1 MKQNR
6 TPQIYFLQLLTVIT
20 PFNICMEICAAD
32 LNIKMTKI
40 FSKGNLTPKSL
51 KMNVERLRI
60 LKCGTLNDGDSL

>member
-1 MKQNR
+1 
-6 TPQIYFLQLLTVIT
+6 
-20 PFNICMEICAAD
+20 MEICAAD